1 VGAGSWPDL
10 RRHALGEIELCTS
23 SDGCLLVEKAR
34 LVVHQP
40 VEQGAGRSVIGVE
53 DGP

>member
-1 VGAGSWPDL
+1 VGTGSWPDL
-10 RRHALGEIELCTS
+10 RRHALGERELCAS
-23 SDGCLLVEKAR
+23 SDGYLLVEKAR

-40 VEQGAGRSVIGVE
+40 VEQGAGRSAIGVE